1 MKMALLGAAVIGFA
15 VLFFL
20 VALVQFTREAM
31 RSRKTPKH
39 LIRMTAG
46 HSAAKIFTLRE
57 LPALPKPILADK
69 KGNGVAPVPPV
80 HVSIKRWSAKGS
92 S

>member
-1 MKMALLGAAVIGFA
+1 MKMALLGATVIGFA

-20 VALVQFTREAM
+20 IAFVQFTREAM

-39 LIRMTAG
+39 LIRMEAG
-46 HSAAKIFTLRE
+46 RSAAKIFILRE
-57 LPALPKPILADK
+57 PPVLPKRIPAGK
-69 KGNGVAPVPPV
+69 KGNGVVTARPVNTA
-80 HVSIKRWSAKGS
+80 SKRWPAKGS